1 MASEVVGYDTQP
13 KFSKALNADIAARG
27 GRVMVFVHGYNTGFD
42 DAVYRSDPDRP

>member
-13 KFSKALNADIAARG
+13 KFSSALNADIAARG

-42 DAVYRSDPDRP
+42 DARLSRHADRA